1 MENEIKISRWNA
13 VDYIECQE
21 DIDNLIEVAFESG
34 DVNVIIKT
42 LETVIK
48 AYEKL
53 YGNRMPEV
61 GKQLLHDDS
70 FMYGVHCL
78 QELTAVI
85 DNLGY
90 RLSVVPKSRVS
101 HSPAN

>member
-13 VDYIECQE
+13 VDYIKCQE

-34 DVNVIIKT
+34 DANLIIKS
-42 LETVIK
+42 LETVTK
-48 AYEKL
+48 AFEKL
-53 YGNRMPEV
+53 YGSRMPEI

-70 FMYGVHCL
+70 FRHGVHCL
-78 QELTAVI
+78 QELTAII

-90 RLSVVPKSRVS
+90 RLSVVPKSRVNR
-101 HSPAN
+101 SPAS